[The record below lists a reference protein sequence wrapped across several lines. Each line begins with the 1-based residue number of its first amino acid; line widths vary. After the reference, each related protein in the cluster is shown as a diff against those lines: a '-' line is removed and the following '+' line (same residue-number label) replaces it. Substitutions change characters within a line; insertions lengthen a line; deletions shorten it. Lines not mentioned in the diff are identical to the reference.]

1 MSNGGICL
9 PRFEI
14 QTPELTGLV
23 DTNGLMSK
31 IFGMQKISAEP
42 TSVAELTL
50 AERLVDFLSK
60 TILSNSFDRGKIQE
74 SIVNVFDSNDTMI
87 FKFSDYG
94 YCKKTSTEK
103 KLISECHAMSTGTD
117 IPSVMTKDIT
127 YSLIQEEITGNADY
141 ASDFSVRNYHDFFK
155 ELHFI
160 QYERNLYLMYEGLK
174 QVLKR

>member
-127 YSLIQEEITGNADY
+127 YSLI
-141 ASDFSVRNYHDFFK
+141 
-155 ELHFI
+155 
-160 QYERNLYLMYEGLK
+160 
-174 QVLKR
+174 